1 MDSPNPLFVL
11 SIYERLNLPTG
22 TSTSKLLTRSN
33 FFRAELAAEPPA
45 SGRLTSIYWHLSSF
59 ALTLHHS
66 TTQLLKPT
74 LLTLPTPTR
83 WFHSYAAPKEKTARS
98 ILSAQHPLPPVRLR
112 IRPPKPDYARPTVLP
127 ECQPFHDAFPR
138 RRPRGTV
145 AFTPHLAGWKSL
157 WRERGGRVCPRTSTR
172 EWLPATTWQQTTDLT
187 WMSSQKAN
195 YRSHRRHRAMPHRTP
210 LQQHTNQVQ
219 KKNRR
224 HPSAGVEK
232 DHGLRLKAIGGHR
245 KRPTKDQHPGG
256 RGPPGCKYHGA

>member
-11 SIYERLNLPTG
+11 SIYEWLNLPTG

-66 TTQLLKPT
+66 TTPTSETYPINFTHPNPLVSLLCCTKRENSNVCGLVP
-74 LLTLPTPTR
+74 
-83 WFHSYAAPKEKTARS
+83 RS

-112 IRPPKPDYARPTVLP
+112 MRPPKPDYARPTVLP

-157 WRERGGRVCPRTSTR
+157 WRERGGKGLSPNLAKRMAASDDVAANDGLDVDVESESELSIASTKSR
-172 EWLPATTWQQTTDLT
+172 DASPNPPPATHQ
-187 WMSSQKAN
+187 SG
-195 YRSHRRHRAMPHRTP
+195 P
-210 LQQHTNQVQ
+210 
-219 KKNRR
+219 KKK
-224 HPSAGVEK
+224 PAPPAG
-232 DHGLRLKAIGGHR
+232 R
-245 KRPTKDQHPGG
+245 
-256 RGPPGCKYHGA
+256 C